1 MWLRT
6 SIFYCDIVNISVANT
21 TDFIV
26 LRSGGRAVQQLK
38 VRAAPIESQNLAR
51 KSNILW
57 VILLARCADSLCRST
72 RTGAEYLEARQQEAS
87 AREPPANTTQS
98 GTKPSLWVT
107 ELLQIND
114 NLCFPEGSQ
123 LSVGSSPTI
132 LGSHPTICLG
142 TASWTGHLPRL
153 CLFGNRDREESLMA
167 LRAVI
172 SVLHLGTS
180 QSSSSVLLTQSVSP
194 CFT

>member
-1 MWLRT
+1 MPQTLLYWSGVEGLYNNLRRGLLWWGLKTHPWEETFCGWCSWL
-6 SIFYCDIVNISVANT
+6 
-21 TDFIV
+21 V
-26 LRSGGRAVQQLK
+26 LQ
-38 VRAAPIESQNLAR
+38 
-51 KSNILW
+51 IL
-57 VILLARCADSLCRST
+57 CA
-72 RTGAEYLEARQQEAS
+72 GEEYLETRQQEGS
-87 AREPPANTTQS
+87 TREPPSNTTQS

-123 LSVGSSPTI
+123 LSVGSSPTR

-142 TASWTGHLPRL
+142 TASWTRHLPRF
-153 CLFGNRDREESLMA
+153 CLFGNTDGEESLMA
-167 LRAVI
+167 LWAVC

-180 QSSSSVLLTQSVSP
+180 RSSSSLSLTQRVSP